1 MIAKEPH
8 TQTKRV
14 SHAISQYER
23 RVQMKIKI
31 FVRTFTSN
39 EDAELFNSL
48 LKTKWPEL
56 LKGKK
61 GVRFRLVQDA
71 QKPHV
76 SLVVWEFSNEKVQV
90 EIETLIEAEI
100 LRFVRTLPNKQIH
113 FQGEVTEDFAAIE

>member
-1 MIAKEPH
+1 
-8 TQTKRV
+8 
-14 SHAISQYER
+14 
-23 RVQMKIKI
+23 MKIKI
-31 FVRTFTSN
+31 FVRTFTTN

-71 QKPHV
+71 EKPHV
-76 SLVVWEFSNEKVQV
+76 SMVVWEFYSEKVQV
-90 EIETLIEAEI
+90 EIENLIEAEI

-113 FQGEVTEDFAAIE
+113 FQGEVTEDFANI